1 MVIKAL
7 RACSILVC
15 FILSMAP
22 MRLTAESKGDIVNHI
37 DQREEDREAHLA
49 GYTVTEVYQMYKPGD
64 DAPVGER
71 TVTTTYVRGKGKT
84 YVEQSRHG
92 SFLAQKAFDRI
103 LKGEEK
109 LSKPENRRAALP
121 ISANYAMV
129 LVDKGKEPQ
138 PSYICNG
145 DRPPTNTRVL
155 EIKPRHPGPEL
166 VEGFLWVDK
175 ENNRIVRIQ
184 GRFSESPSFWVGRPA
199 IERDYIQGNGE
210 GNGFAMAI
218 SSCSVSNTWFT
229 GKHTVQITY
238 KDYQYLH

>member
-1 MVIKAL
+1 MT
-7 RACSILVC
+7 
-15 FILSMAP
+15 P
-22 MRLTAESKGDIVNHI
+22 MRLPAESKGDIVNHI
-37 DQREEDREAHLA
+37 NQGEEDREAHLA

-64 DAPVGER
+64 DAPMGER
-71 TVTTTYVRGKGKT
+71 TVTTTYIRGKGKT
-84 YVEQSRHG
+84 YVEQSRYG

-103 LKGEEK
+103 LKGEET
-109 LSKPENRRAALP
+109 LSKPENRKAALLN
-121 ISANYAMV
+121 SDNYSMV
-129 LVDKGKEPQ
+129 LVDEGKDPQ

-145 DRPPTNTRVL
+145 DRPLTKTRVL

-166 VEGFLWVDK
+166 VEGFLWVDVQ
-175 ENNRIVRIQ
+175 NYRIVRIR
-184 GRFSESPSFWVGRPA
+184 GKFSESPSFWVGRPV
-199 IERDYIQGNGE
+199 IERDYTE